1 MGTSSDFFDTLK
13 GISEHMDLPQE
24 LKDMLPA
31 FMDNTGTMI
40 SYGDLDSKSSQEL
53 KDMLGLPFI
62 DEQPPGESIELDEE
76 LLGEEVVI
84 WGLEKHNNDVVRDG
98 EAMRVSG
105 TLSEFNDYDVVL
117 KNGRCSGSC
126 SVAKQMDGSVIVERE
141 KIISVKKV

>member
-1 MGTSSDFFDTLK
+1 
-13 GISEHMDLPQE
+13 
-24 LKDMLPA
+24 
-31 FMDNTGTMI
+31 
-40 SYGDLDSKSSQEL
+40 
-53 KDMLGLPFI
+53 MLGLPFI

-84 WGLEKHNNDVVRDG
+84 WVLEKHNNDVVRDG

-126 SVAKQMDGSVIVERE
+126 SVAKQMDGSVLHKKFLLQRLWLPKQE
-141 KIISVKKV
+141 KQLHGSLWAGN